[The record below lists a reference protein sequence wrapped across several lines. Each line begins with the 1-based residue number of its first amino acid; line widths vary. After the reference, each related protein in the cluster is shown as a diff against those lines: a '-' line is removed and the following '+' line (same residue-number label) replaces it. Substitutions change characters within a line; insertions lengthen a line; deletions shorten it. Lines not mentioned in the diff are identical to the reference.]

1 MYGKFVPLLDSIFDQ
16 NQLVTFHR
24 DFTKVDERLPRVAL
38 VFDSD
43 LSRTRST
50 KTREAKRDGKSSG
63 RAEHIVGA

>member
-24 DFTKVDERLPRVAL
+24 DFTKVDEKLPRVAL

-43 LSRTRST
+43 LS
-50 KTREAKRDGKSSG
+50 
-63 RAEHIVGA
+63 